1 MKKHVETRPT
11 STVEDNCYFK
21 NICQIKHSFILNLTL
36 IKVNMFHGIVRSRIR
51 RILILIFIIRRS
63 QEENSANGE
72 QITESETDNY
82 INENK
87 GDAATT
93 VGTDILT
100 EGQPG
105 WMEKLLKK
113 AKKKVKVSLR

>member
-1 MKKHVETRPT
+1 
-11 STVEDNCYFK
+11 
-21 NICQIKHSFILNLTL
+21 
-36 IKVNMFHGIVRSRIR
+36 MFHGIVRSRIR

>member
-1 MKKHVETRPT
+1 MPNKTSLYPEFDIDRGKHVAWY
-11 STVEDNCYFK
+11 C
-21 NICQIKHSFILNLTL
+21 SFSGQTHINSNLY
-36 IKVNMFHGIVRSRIR
+36 N
-51 RILILIFIIRRS
+51 IIRHS

-82 INENK
+82 NENE

-93 VGTDILT
+93 GGTDILT

-113 AKKKVKVSLR
+113 AMKKVKVSLR

>member
-1 MKKHVETRPT
+1 MQNKTSLYREFDIDRGKHVAWY
-11 STVEDNCYFK
+11 C
-21 NICQIKHSFILNLTL
+21 SFSDQTHIL
-36 IKVNMFHGIVRSRIR
+36 IK
-51 RILILIFIIRRS
+51 ILIFIIRRS

-82 INENK
+82 NENE

-93 VGTDILT
+93 GGTDILT
-100 EGQPG
+100 EAQPG

-113 AKKKVKVSLR
+113 AIKKVKVSLR

>member
-1 MKKHVETRPT
+1 M
-11 STVEDNCYFK
+11 
-21 NICQIKHSFILNLTL
+21 L
-36 IKVNMFHGIVRSRIR
+36 HGIVRSKIR
-51 RILILIFIIRRS
+51 RIIILIFIICRL
-63 QEENSANGE
+63 QEVNSASGE

-82 INENK
+82 NENE

-93 VGTDILT
+93 GGTDILT

-113 AKKKVKVSLR
+113 AMKKVKVCQR

>member
-11 STVEDNCYFK
+11 STVKDNCYFK
-21 NICQIKHSFILNLTL
+21 NICQIKHPFILNLIL
-36 IKVNMFHGIVRSRIR
+36 IDVNMLHGIVRSQIR
-51 RILILIFIIRRS
+51 RILILIFIIRHS

-82 INENK
+82 NENE

-93 VGTDILT
+93 GGTDILT

-113 AKKKVKVSLR
+113 AMKKVKVSLR

>member
-1 MKKHVETRPT
+1 M
-11 STVEDNCYFK
+11 
-21 NICQIKHSFILNLTL
+21 L
-36 IKVNMFHGIVRSRIR
+36 HGIVRSKIR
-51 RILILIFIIRRS
+51 HIIILIFIICRL
-63 QEENSANGE
+63 QEVNSASGE

-82 INENK
+82 NENE

-93 VGTDILT
+93 GGTDILT

-113 AKKKVKVSLR
+113 AMKKVKVSLR